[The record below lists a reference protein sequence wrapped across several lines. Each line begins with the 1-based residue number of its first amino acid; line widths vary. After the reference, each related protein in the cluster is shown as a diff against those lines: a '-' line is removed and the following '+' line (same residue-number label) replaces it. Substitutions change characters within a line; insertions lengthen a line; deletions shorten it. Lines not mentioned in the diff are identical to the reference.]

1 MPMARFSSTLQN
13 PTVEAAQ
20 ARVAQPFFARP
31 MPAFYRLMMPIG
43 GSGVRGYAKTDHL
56 S

>member
-1 MPMARFSSTLQN
+1 
-13 PTVEAAQ
+13 
-20 ARVAQPFFARP
+20 